1 MKHVFK
7 YLKITVFIALV
18 VLSSIGMGQE
28 INHGNL
34 KYKPKNLEEAV
45 SQLSIVLSDSTKQEI
60 SSMTEEEFVGNAH
73 LSLGMWIRNEW
84 RLWKGGDLADYF
96 ESMGIF
102 HPDDMSGIILTSYY
116 RELQGQEWQ
125 VDEQVQHCKQFW
137 NERQDYIYRLENDT
151 AFAHAEKERY
161 EQLNREMNE
170 RTKNQYPI
178 GTQVRA
184 WVDYSILGDRS
195 EVVGE
200 IIGWRSKQ
208 SSVKS
213 RIGSSQ
219 GPLVTSEFLEANIR
233 IIEYKDIKKQKRIER
248 YIKRHNGE
256 MWVSA
261 SLIEPIE

>member
-1 MKHVFK
+1 
-7 YLKITVFIALV
+7 
-18 VLSSIGMGQE
+18 
-28 INHGNL
+28 
-34 KYKPKNLEEAV
+34 
-45 SQLSIVLSDSTKQEI
+45 
-60 SSMTEEEFVGNAH
+60 
-73 LSLGMWIRNEW
+73 
-84 RLWKGGDLADYF
+84 
-96 ESMGIF
+96 
-102 HPDDMSGIILTSYY
+102 
-116 RELQGQEWQ
+116 
-125 VDEQVQHCKQFW
+125 
-137 NERQDYIYRLENDT
+137 
-151 AFAHAEKERY
+151 
-161 EQLNREMNE
+161 MNE